1 MTDQKAGQEAGHKT
15 GHETGADS
23 RPSRQRGS
31 AALVRVRRVAAR
43 VILLVFTF
51 TAAMLAVGALLVAL
65 RHNINTDN
73 PVVEAI
79 IRFCDFVDG
88 PFARDTGIFQ
98 FHGDNEMAKEALV
111 NWGIAALVYLLVGR
125 LLAGVVR
132 P

>member
-1 MTDQKAGQEAGHKT
+1 MTDQEAEEKP
-15 GHETGADS
+15 GHETGAGS
-23 RPSRQRGS
+23 GSSRQRGS

-79 IRFCDFVDG
+79 IRFCDLVDG

-98 FHGDNEMAKEALV
+98 FHGDNEVAKEALV

-125 LLAGVVR
+125 LLAGAVR

>member
-1 MTDQKAGQEAGHKT
+1 MGAQKAGAVST
-15 GHETGADS
+15 
-23 RPSRQRGS
+23 PSRRRG
-31 AALVRVRRVAAR
+31 AVALTRFRLVAAR

-51 TAAMLAVGALLVAL
+51 TAAMLALGALLVAL

-88 PFARDTGIFQ
+88 PFGRDTGIFQ
-98 FHGDNEMAKEALV
+98 FHGANEVAKEALV

>member
-1 MTDQKAGQEAGHKT
+1 MTDQKAGRKG
-15 GHETGADS
+15 GAV
-23 RPSRQRGS
+23 
-31 AALVRVRRVAAR
+31 ALTRARLVAAR

-51 TAAMLAVGALLVAL
+51 TAAMLALGALLVAL

-79 IRFCDFVDG
+79 IRFCDLVDG
-88 PFARDTGIFQ
+88 PFGRDTGIFQ
-98 FHGDNEMAKEALV
+98 FHGANEVAKEALV

-125 LLAGVVR
+125 LLARVVR

>member
-1 MTDQKAGQEAGHKT
+1 MADQKAGRKPDRKADQKAG
-15 GHETGADS
+15 AV
-23 RPSRQRGS
+23 
-31 AALVRVRRVAAR
+31 ALTRVRLVTAR

-51 TAAMLAVGALLVAL
+51 TAAMLALGALLVAL

-79 IRFCDFVDG
+79 IRFCDLVDG
-88 PFARDTGIFQ
+88 PFGRDTGIFQ
-98 FHGDNEMAKEALV
+98 FHGANEVAKEALV

-125 LLAGVVR
+125 LLARVVR

>member
-1 MTDQKAGQEAGHKT
+1 MIDPKADQKADQKAR
-15 GHETGADS
+15 AAAV
-23 RPSRQRGS
+23 PSPKRGS
-31 AALVRVRRVAAR
+31 AAVTRVRLVAAR

-51 TAAMLAVGALLVAL
+51 TAAMLALGALLVAL

-73 PVVEAI
+73 PVVEAV

-88 PFARDTGIFQ
+88 PFGRDTGIVQ
-98 FHGDNEMAKEALV
+98 FHGKNEVAKEALV

-125 LLAGVVR
+125 LLARVVR

>member
-1 MTDQKAGQEAGHKT
+1 MADQKAGRKPDRKADQKAG
-15 GHETGADS
+15 AV
-23 RPSRQRGS
+23 
-31 AALVRVRRVAAR
+31 ALTRVRLVTAR

-51 TAAMLAVGALLVAL
+51 TAAMLALGALLVAL

-79 IRFCDFVDG
+79 IRFCDLVDG
-88 PFARDTGIFQ
+88 PFGRDTGIFQ
-98 FHGDNEMAKEALV
+98 FHGANEVAKEALV

-125 LLAGVVR
+125 VLARLVR

>member
-1 MTDQKAGQEAGHKT
+1 MTDPKADQKAEAV
-15 GHETGADS
+15 AS
-23 RPSRQRGS
+23 PSRKRGS
-31 AALVRVRRVAAR
+31 AALTRVRLVAAR

-51 TAAMLAVGALLVAL
+51 TAAMLALGALLVAL
-65 RHNINTDN
+65 RHNINADN

-88 PFARDTGIFQ
+88 PFGRDTGIFQ
-98 FHGDNEMAKEALV
+98 FHGANEVAKEALV

-125 LLAGVVR
+125 LLARVVR

>member
-1 MTDQKAGQEAGHKT
+1 MADQKAGQTTGRKGGAG
-15 GHETGADS
+15 
-23 RPSRQRGS
+23 
-31 AALVRVRRVAAR
+31 ALVRVRLVAAR

-51 TAAMLAVGALLVAL
+51 TAATLALGALLVAL

-88 PFARDTGIFQ
+88 PFGRDTAIPQLTRASLATSF
-98 FHGDNEMAKEALV
+98 
-111 NWGIAALVYLLVGR
+111 AALVYLLVGR